1 MGAINLLY
9 AGTSPE
15 AEGFGGKYI
24 IPWARVWKLDPRA
37 TDEANQDK
45 LVAWLDEEL
54 KAYL

>member
-15 AEGFGGKYI
+15 GEGFGGKYI

-37 TDEANQDK
+37 TDEANQDR
-45 LVAWLDEEL
+45 LVAWLDAEL
-54 KAYL
+54 KDYL